1 MSQED
6 LLEGEMV
13 THSSILV
20 GKIPWTEEPGSLKE
34 SDITKQLSIITCAK
48 ELALPTLSWHLL
60 PGGPNQHTDQEQ
72 GQANSLSA
80 T

>member
-1 MSQED
+1 
-6 LLEGEMV
+6 MV
-13 THSSILV
+13 TYSSILV